1 MGGLRRFLSPAGR
14 MRRRD
19 LAAFS
24 LLPFVVVMAVADRAD
39 NAAVAVL
46 AWALLAWPVLVAHPW
61 QRLHDLGRSG
71 RWHLVFLGFYAL
83 GFAFFL
89 GEYVPSEG
97 GWAALFDGE
106 PSVTVDDQ
114 LTASGL
120 GGLSTLLIFLTIEI
134 AWLYGFP
141 GQRGPN
147 RYGPDP
153 KARGAEASAA

>member
-1 MGGLRRFLSPAGR
+1 

-19 LAAFS
+19 LALYS
-24 LLPFVVVMAVADRAD
+24 LLPFVVIMAVADRAD
-39 NAAVAVL
+39 SAAIAVL
-46 AWALLAWPVLVAHPW
+46 AWALVAWPVLIAHPW
-61 QRLHDLGRSG
+61 RRLHDLGRSG
-71 RWHLVFLGFYAL
+71 RWHLVFLAFYAL

-106 PSVTVDDQ
+106 PSVTVDDA

-120 GGLSTLLIFLTIEI
+120 GGFSTLLIFLTIEL

-141 GQRGPN
+141 GQRGAN

-153 KARGAEASAA
+153 KNPAALTHAA